1 MFSLP
6 NEFVIFLDAFRPLF
20 SPSVWRWAQTLVL
33 GAILC
38 QGNRTVASCLR
49 AVGLGNTPDFC
60 RYHNVLRRARWSG
73 LAAAKILFGLLIVVF
88 VPPHAAIVIGA
99 DETLERRQG
108 KKIKAKGWYRDA
120 VRSKGKHVVTC
131 LGLEWLCFMLIVP
144 VPWSSRQWAL
154 PFWTMLQPSKK
165 ANDEAGKRHKTSID
179 WTIQALKQLRRWEPT
194 RRLILLVDGG
204 FASFDLLEECCRLH
218 IAMICR
224 LRIDAKLYDVPPEPI
239 QGKRGPKPT
248 KGALLTSLKTLAK
261 DESQPWEKARLPWY
275 QDDKK
280 SISYISGVALMHK
293 TKHVPIA
300 VKWVLVRIEGK
311 KNPHAFFT
319 NNVEIDALD
328 LLKQYMLRWNVEVTF
343 EEARAHGGVETQRQ
357 WSDLAIARTT
367 PVLFGLFSLIACA
380 ALQFYHNGELTPK
393 SSAWYKKSE
402 STFSDLMAVMRR
414 KTWGRKYLNSE
425 KSPQQK
431 LFSQDDIQV
440 LIDQL
445 LGVA

>member
-6 NEFVIFLDAFRPLF
+6 NEFVIFLDAFSQLF
-20 SPSVWRWAQTLVL
+20 SSSVWGRAQTLVM

-49 AVGLGNTPDFC
+49 AVGLGNSPDFC
-60 RYHNVLRRARWSG
+60 NYHNVLRRARWSG
-73 LAAAKILFGLLIVVF
+73 LAAAKILLGRLIVLF
-88 VPPHAAIVIGA
+88 VPRHAALVIGA

-131 LGLEWLCFMLIVP
+131 LGLEWLCLMLIVP

-154 PFWTMLQPSKK
+154 PFWTILQPSKK
-165 ANDEAGKRHKTSID
+165 ANEEAGKRHKTSID

-218 IAMICR
+218 ITMICR
-224 LRIDAKLYDVPPEPI
+224 LRIDAKLYDFPPEPI
-239 QGKRGPKPT
+239 KSKRGPKPK
-248 KGALLTSLKTLAK
+248 KGKLLTSLKNLAK
-261 DESQPWEKARLPWY
+261 DDSQPWQKALIPWY
-275 QDDKK
+275 QGDTK
-280 SISYISGVALMHK
+280 SISYLSGVVLMHK
-293 TKHVPIA
+293 TKHLPIA

-311 KNPHAFFT
+311 KNPQAFFT

-328 LLKQYMLRWNVEVTF
+328 LLKQYMLRWNVEVIF
-343 EEARAHGGVETQRQ
+343 EEARAHLGVETQRQ
-357 WSDLAIARTT
+357 WSDLAITRTT
-367 PVLFGLFSLIACA
+367 PVLLGLFSLITCA
-380 ALQFYHNGELTPK
+380 ALQFYRNGELTPK
-393 SSAWYKKSE
+393 SSSWYKKPE
-402 STFSDLMAVMRR
+402 ITFSDLVAVMRR
-414 KTWGRKYLNSE
+414 KTWGGKYLNSE

-431 LFSQDDIQV
+431 LFSQDDIHV
-440 LIDQL
+440 LINQL
-445 LGVA
+445 LDVA

>member
-6 NEFVIFLDAFRPLF
+6 NEFVIFLDALRPLF

-60 RYHNVLRRARWSG
+60 RDHHVLRRARWSG

-131 LGLEWLCFMLIVP
+131 LGLAWLCFMLIVP

-204 FASFDLLEECCRLH
+204 FASFDL
-218 IAMICR
+218 
-224 LRIDAKLYDVPPEPI
+224 
-239 QGKRGPKPT
+239 
-248 KGALLTSLKTLAK
+248 
-261 DESQPWEKARLPWY
+261 
-275 QDDKK
+275 
-280 SISYISGVALMHK
+280 
-293 TKHVPIA
+293 
-300 VKWVLVRIEGK
+300 
-311 KNPHAFFT
+311 
-319 NNVEIDALD
+319 
-328 LLKQYMLRWNVEVTF
+328 
-343 EEARAHGGVETQRQ
+343 
-357 WSDLAIARTT
+357 
-367 PVLFGLFSLIACA
+367 
-380 ALQFYHNGELTPK
+380 
-393 SSAWYKKSE
+393 
-402 STFSDLMAVMRR
+402 
-414 KTWGRKYLNSE
+414 
-425 KSPQQK
+425 
-431 LFSQDDIQV
+431 
-440 LIDQL
+440 
-445 LGVA
+445 